1 MFRVAVASVLG
12 DPDPTSSS
20 ASFRCSSEKKFVL
33 IWSSAVRRA
42 LTLSQLYISEVVIG
56 TAFGVIMG
64 PYCAGIFDPRSW
76 ASDTRMITLEVM
88 RVVLAIGLFAI
99 GVELPAS
106 YMGRHVRGLVI
117 LVVPTMAIGWLVV
130 AGSCFPPSL

>member
-1 MFRVAVASVLG
+1 M
-12 DPDPTSSS
+12 
-20 ASFRCSSEKKFVL
+20 
-33 IWSSAVRRA
+33 
-42 LTLSQLYISEVVIG
+42 LTWLQLYISEVVIG

-64 PYCAGIFDPRSW
+64 PYCADAFDPRGW

-99 GVELPAS
+99 GVELPES
-106 YMGRHVRGLVI
+106 YMGRHVRGLVV

-130 AGSCFPPSL
+130 AGVCFPPFVNILLMHSSRIYVAALSVPKLYILPSYRRLSHPN